1 LISEVYIFA
10 RGLMAR
16 ELELVL
22 ALGTQAPAVGL
33 VQIVCVWFQ
42 SRILT
47 NRGRFLTFGAA
58 SQWNN
63 ENKVP
68 VMIRIKRLTN
78 DV

>member
-1 LISEVYIFA
+1 MISEVYIFA
-10 RGLMAR
+10 RGLMAH

-47 NRGRFLTFGAA
+47 NRGPSRTRTIFNIWRRK
-58 SQWNN
+58 SV
-63 ENKVP
+63 E
-68 VMIRIKRLTN
+68 
-78 DV
+78 